1 MPAPIPFV
9 AGDRGHHF
17 NYEIQAWVLRGRVK
31 ACAHPTEMRVG
42 RPCCNAFRF
51 QGMTESAAVAAVRA
65 KHVAPCNIYKCNIAC
80 AQAQQST
87 SSPRPRLDFV
97 NHRGE

>member
-17 NYEIQAWVLRGRVK
+17 NYEIQVWVLRGRVK
-31 ACAHPTEMRVG
+31 ACAHPTEMRVAG
-42 RPCCNAFRF
+42 ACCNAFRF
-51 QGMTESAAVAAVRA
+51 QGMTESAAVRAAR
-65 KHVAPCNIYKCNIAC
+65 P
-80 AQAQQST
+80 QST